1 MNKVRFGLSN
11 VVAFPITENTKGA
24 ITYGEKIA
32 IPGAVSIKISPIGD
46 SESFYA
52 DNKAYYTTDS
62 GAGYEAEVEI
72 ALIPDKFDTECLGAA
87 KDQQGAIIETATPA
101 PKKNFALAFQ
111 FEGDESA
118 TKHILY
124 CCTASK
130 SDLEGKTKEDKVDV
144 ATETI
149 KLTAASDADG
159 NIKAK
164 VMKGNTGYDTFFDS
178 PYKIK
183 QVEGL

>member
-11 VVAFPITENTKGA
+11 VAAFPITANTKGA

-32 IPGAVSIKISPIGD
+32 IPGAVSIKLSPIGD
-46 SESFYA
+46 SENFYA
-52 DNKAYYTTDS
+52 DNMAYYTTDS
-62 GAGYEAEVEI
+62 GAGYEAELEI
-72 ALIPDKFDTECLGAA
+72 ALIPDAFATECLGDA
-87 KDQQGAIIETATPA
+87 KDKNGAVIETATPA

-118 TKHILY
+118 TKHIMY
-124 CCTASK
+124 FCTASK

-149 KLTAASDADG
+149 KLTAAADADG

-164 VMKGNTGYDTFFDS
+164 VLKDNTGYATFFDK
-178 PYKIK
+178 PYKIVP
-183 QVEGL
+183 VESL